1 MWYNIFTKE
10 IRGQIRA
17 TGFEPI
23 LYLMLEGSA
32 SAFLALTLAERWWDT
47 THTFHIADREMTITP
62 YNFQRMIGLWFDGVS
77 ISLEDESGTQ
87 LGAELLRRRYMLW
100 HKWGS

>member
-10 IRGQIRA
+10 IRGHIRA

-62 YNFQRMIGLWFDGVS
+62 YNFQCMIGLWFDGVS

-87 LGAELLRRRYMLW
+87 LGAELLRRRYML
-100 HKWGS
+100 